1 MANQIQ
7 ELKYEGYLA
16 EAPEMRYTEGG
27 TAVCNF
33 RIGSN
38 REYKKK
44 DGQKVKETTW
54 IRVTAWGQLG
64 EIVNQLCDKGSHV
77 IVSGFL
83 RPGENGS
90 PAVYE
95 LKNGGYGSSYEVI
108 AEKVRVIKG
117 RDSVESED
125 RVIAAPGDDELPF

>member
-1 MANQIQ
+1 MASQIQ
-7 ELKYEGYLA
+7 NLQYEGYLA
-16 EAPEMRYTEGG
+16 EAPEMRYTDGG

-44 DGQKVKETTW
+44 DGEKVKETIW
-54 IRVTAWGQLG
+54 LRITAWGQLA
-64 EIVNQLCDKGSHV
+64 EIVNQICDKGSQV
-77 IVSGFL
+77 IVEGFL

-95 LKNGGYGSSYEVI
+95 MKNGKYGASYEVI

-117 RDSVESED
+117 KDFVAGDEKVIVPSDED
-125 RVIAAPGDDELPF
+125 LPF